1 MKGPLPVCWALTGLG
16 LFLLLATSPAIAEP
30 PDPLTLDWCLQ
41 EAERANPDLAVDQAE
56 AEAAEHRVGPAG
68 ALEDPRIQY
77 EASNVPIGDFDFSST
92 PMSGHQ
98 IRLAQKFPFPGVLG
112 NRKGAARAAARA
124 AFSDLADRGRRVA
137 AAVER
142 AYARLGFAQQA
153 LGITD
158 SNIDLLRQLTRIAET
173 KYQVGKGLQ
182 QDVLRAQ
189 VELSLLLDERLRRE
203 EEITRAAAA
212 LNALMDRPADLR
224 LPRIVALEET
234 APLPK
239 LGALLERLEEVSP
252 GLRALKERIEEAERL
267 RRATAREGYPD
278 FDLGVGYRVRR
289 SSPGDPVGGDDFV
302 GAGVTIRL
310 PVNRGKWREMIAE
323 RSAGVRRAKA
333 VYRARHASLRERIR
347 SSLAELERADGEVAL
362 LGTGLVPQARQS
374 LESSR
379 IGYEV
384 DKVDFLSLIDSQ
396 LRLLKTELLLVRA
409 QADRRSAF
417 ASLEEAFG
425 ESVR

>member
-1 MKGPLPVCWALTGLG
+1 
-16 LFLLLATSPAIAEP
+16 
-30 PDPLTLDWCLQ
+30 
-41 EAERANPDLAVDQAE
+41 
-56 AEAAEHRVGPAG
+56 
-68 ALEDPRIQY
+68 
-77 EASNVPIGDFDFSST
+77 
-92 PMSGHQ
+92 MSGHQ